1 MKTNEKPKKNL
12 STTKSQKKK
21 QDHSSSKKR
30 PISLSKLRF
39 MPLITCIMTLIIIA
53 SILLTNESEYLYR
66 VQELNLFLYTP
77 LYFKGFM
84 VASGG
89 MLSYIGS
96 FFTQFFYNPWMGVTL
111 LCLWWAL
118 LMWMIKR
125 TFRIS
130 NKSALILIYP
140 VVLLLLTNVDLGY
153 WIFYLKMR
161 GHFFASTIGFTAAV
175 AAVWAF
181 RVFPKKYYIRTIWI
195 ILSVFALYPLI
206 GFYSLLSSLLM
217 GILTWRC
224 ESTTRKENII
234 NSVIAIV
241 SVIAIP
247 LIYYRFVYY
256 QTNIINIYWTGLP
269 VFRIDESYNAY
280 YIPYILISLYLAAL
294 AVTYKKKNN
303 GDVKNASLWI
313 VCQLAQIILVTVCTY
328 HFWYKDG
335 NFRKEMSMNRC
346 VENLDWEGV
355 LRIARNETTEPTRLM
370 VMYKNLALFRLGRSG
385 EEMYNYLDGAKKSN
399 APFEVHMMQVGGKII
414 YLNYGKL
421 NFCYRWCLEDA
432 VEFGWRVD
440 FYRYLLKCALLNK
453 EMKVARKYVDALK
466 QTLFYKDWAE
476 KYESYLKN
484 PSLMQQDEE
493 FKPIFHMLKYQD
505 NLDSDNT
512 LVELY
517 LMKSFAH
524 SDSNDPL
531 LQEQTL
537 ISALQMKDIP
547 LFWPRFTKYA
557 LLHPNKHMP
566 RHYQEAAYLYGN
578 LEHKVDI
585 SHMPFDKEVVQ
596 SYRDFM
602 ALAQECQNMN
612 EDQMKEAFYPRFGNT
627 FFYNYFLVRNQKS
640 Y

>member
-1 MKTNEKPKKNL
+1 
-12 STTKSQKKK
+12 
-21 QDHSSSKKR
+21 
-30 PISLSKLRF
+30 
-39 MPLITCIMTLIIIA
+39 
-53 SILLTNESEYLYR
+53 
-66 VQELNLFLYTP
+66 
-77 LYFKGFM
+77 
-84 VASGG
+84 
-89 MLSYIGS
+89 
-96 FFTQFFYNPWMGVTL
+96 
-111 LCLWWAL
+111 
-118 LMWMIKR
+118 
-125 TFRIS
+125 
-130 NKSALILIYP
+130 
-140 VVLLLLTNVDLGY
+140 
-153 WIFYLKMR
+153 
-161 GHFFASTIGFTAAV
+161 
-175 AAVWAF
+175 
-181 RVFPKKYYIRTIWI
+181 
-195 ILSVFALYPLI
+195 
-206 GFYSLLSSLLM
+206 
-217 GILTWRC
+217 
-224 ESTTRKENII
+224 
-234 NSVIAIV
+234 
-241 SVIAIP
+241 
-247 LIYYRFVYY
+247 
-256 QTNIINIYWTGLP
+256 
-269 VFRIDESYNAY
+269 
-280 YIPYILISLYLAAL
+280 
-294 AVTYKKKNN
+294 
-303 GDVKNASLWI
+303 
-313 VCQLAQIILVTVCTY
+313 
-328 HFWYKDG
+328 
-335 NFRKEMSMNRC
+335 MSMNRC

-355 LRIARNETTEPTRLM
+355 LRIARSETTEPTRLM

-385 EEMYNYLDGAKKSN
+385 DEMYCYLDGAKKSD
-399 APFEVHMMQVGGKII
+399 APFDVHMMQVGGKII

-440 FYRYLLKCALLNK
+440 FYRYLLKCALLNN

-466 QTLFYKDWAE
+466 QTLYYKDWAE

-602 ALAQECQNMN
+602 AFAQECQNMS
-612 EDQMKEAFYPRFGNT
+612 EDQMKEVFYPRFGNT